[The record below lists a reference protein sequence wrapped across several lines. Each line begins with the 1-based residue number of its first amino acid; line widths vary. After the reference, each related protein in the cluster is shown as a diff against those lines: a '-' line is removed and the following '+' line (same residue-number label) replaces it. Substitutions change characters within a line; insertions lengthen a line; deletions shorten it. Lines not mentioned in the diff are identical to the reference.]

1 MPDERRKDTDT
12 RSFVDKVV
20 AHFAAQPDRVC
31 ALMNLFAAGLNW
43 ATANRILGDHH
54 GHAVD

>member
-12 RSFVDKVV
+12 RSFVDRVV

-43 ATANRILGDHH
+43 STANRILGDHH
-54 GHAVD
+54 G